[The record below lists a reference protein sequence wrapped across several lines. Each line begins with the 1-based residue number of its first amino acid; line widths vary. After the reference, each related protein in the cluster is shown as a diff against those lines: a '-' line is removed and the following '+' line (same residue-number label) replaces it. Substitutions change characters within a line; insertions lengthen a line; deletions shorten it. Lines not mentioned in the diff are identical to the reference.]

1 MAADASA
8 DGARGDT
15 RLTEGELTPREVGGF
30 RILRRLAS
38 GATSDVLLA
47 RAEGP
52 HGFQRVVA
60 LKILFARKQGNPD
73 FERTFGAAASAYARL
88 SHPAVVKLYDFF
100 SAEGQLVMVLEFVDG
115 LPLHKLRAMLAI
127 TGERIEDKAALYL
140 GLRIFS
146 ALAAAHGARDPM
158 KGELAPVI
166 HQDVNPSN
174 VLVPWDGQVKLG
186 DFGIAKAAGVEAD
199 ARSGFIKGT
208 YGYSAPEQVTGKEV
222 TPRAD
227 VYSAGMILWELL
239 ARRKAVQ
246 RGGLNDAQVQKAMAH
261 PEFPALELLR
271 PDLDA
276 AVRAAIRRTLEPDP
290 EKRTITAE
298 EVVNVLRQAVSA
310 EEGRKALA
318 LAVTRVRSGTGADG
332 PASVRSA
339 ATDVDASGPD
349 SVTEV
354 AIDLGKT
361 AQYSAALEDGGDLGK
376 IAFYG
381 RLNLPAESSPPPKPE
396 PRRRLRRCPRP
407 SPRLLCPGR
416 RSRPPC
422 RRPRRRRSSRWCR
435 RVRRARRH
443 GCRSR
448 RRISAFPTVPAP
460 ALEPE
465 TLGGGGARG
474 RARPRP
480 RPGARA
486 SGDRRTAPSHPTP
499 EDAVG
504 APSAVRR
511 RGRAPVQRSRN
522 GGLRACTHAHRP
534 SERAPLRGVL
544 APPSPRR
551 AAAAAEHLPLGSGRD
566 RGSPAGRRR
575 GLLLPAGGTAAQRS
589 PAPVVV
595 VVKPPAAHPAPSAP
609 PSSILP
615 PLLLPPRAGPPRHLR
630 QPRPSPP
637 LPRRP
642 SLPAPRSPRSPRP
655 RQRLRRRHRSRFR
668 CRRVVGCV
676 TGRIA
681 GSPACVGRGGTA
693 PPTPALAA
701 DMGELVLPAS
711 AAGHRIFVDGKVV
724 SEGKAPLQL
733 HCGTHAV
740 HIGSAGAE
748 KGIAVPCGASIKF

>member
-381 RLNLPAESSPPPKPE
+381 RLNLPAESSPPPKPGASSPPAPLPAAE
-396 PRRRLRRCPRP
+396 PAPAVPRSKIPPPLPPPEAAAVEPVVPAGPPRP
-407 SPRLLCPGR
+407 APRLP
-416 RSRPPC
+416 
-422 RRPRRRRSSRWCR
+422 
-435 RVRRARRH
+435 VEKK
-443 GCRSR
+443 
-448 RRISAFPTVPAP
+448 ISAFPTVPAP

-465 TLGGGGARG
+465 TLEEAALVDGPAPVPAPVPEPPVTAAPLTARSPEALSEPPLPSADVVALPSSALETEVSAPAPTPIVRPNEPPYVASSLPQSAKAAAASTFPWAAVAIVGLLLAGGGAFYFLQAG
-474 RARPRP
+474 
-480 RPGARA
+480 
-486 SGDRRTAPSHPTP
+486 
-499 EDAVG
+499 
-504 APSAVRR
+504 
-511 RGRAPVQRSRN
+511 
-522 GGLRACTHAHRP
+522 
-534 SERAPLRGVL
+534 
-544 APPSPRR
+544 
-551 AAAAAEHLPLGSGRD
+551 
-566 RGSPAGRRR
+566 PAD
-575 GLLLPAGGTAAQRS
+575 QRS

-609 PSSILP
+609 AVVDTAAASPSSSG
-615 PLLLPPRAGPPRHLR
+615 GPTAP
-630 QPRPSPP
+630 
-637 LPRRP
+637 
-642 SLPAPRSPRSPRP
+642 PAPTAPVASTAS
-655 RQRLRRRHRSRFR
+655 SA
-668 CRRVVGCV
+668 VS
-676 TGRIA
+676 A
-681 GSPACVGRGGTA
+681 GSAVPEVASSPAAAASAPPVAVSTAAAASSAASPAASLAAPPASAAAAPA

-748 KGIAVPCGASIKF
+748 KEIAVPCGASIKF